1 LSLKVHPDKN
11 PDDKE
16 ANSKFQM
23 LNMAYKILID
33 PEKRKIYDKTGSIE
47 EVEDE
52 LNTASFNL
60 AYAYYRSIYKEI
72 TKKDIDSFE
81 LRYKGSKEEEEDL
94 LEFYETHEG
103 NVSRL
108 LEWIPLSKNEDIDRL
123 LKIIDKAIKE
133 GKVKK
138 FPKYSTSKKKVKLLK
153 EEEIGEEGMAD
164 LKKQIM
170 KKREQ
175 DTGDLLERLAAKYGA
190 EPTKKSPKPK
200 SKGKKKN
207 EK

>member
-1 LSLKVHPDKN
+1 
-11 PDDKE
+11 
-16 ANSKFQM
+16 M